1 VIRVRVLGPCVSQA
15 ACLARLAGCR
25 RRRTQ
30 DVIDNQEIGRIVSEN
45 SEIGADIAVLFEV
58 LYDTP
63 TGCVRMKVKG
73 YTNDAAARGVK
84 CQVSRRRAGG
94 AEERC
99 APMGL
104 DEVLQTEAT
113 AAVLDGDAL
122 YLRIIDTD
130 GRDLAV
136 SKIDETK
143 WPREATPRTVE
154 TKSYWLTVPLRN
166 LAS

>member
-1 VIRVRVLGPCVSQA
+1 MVSDH
-15 ACLARLAGCR
+15 LDIG
-25 RRRTQ
+25 T
-30 DVIDNQEIGRIVSEN
+30 DV
-45 SEIGADIAVLFEV
+45 AVLFEV

-63 TGCVRMKVKG
+63 TGSVRMQVKG
-73 YTNDAAARGVK
+73 YTNDAVARGVQ
-84 CQVSRRRAGG
+84 CQISRRRAGE
-94 AEERC
+94 AEERL

-104 DEVLQTEAT
+104 DEVLQTETT

-122 YLRIIDTD
+122 YLRIIDRD

-143 WPREATPRTVE
+143 WPRDATPLTVE

-166 LAS
+166 LG